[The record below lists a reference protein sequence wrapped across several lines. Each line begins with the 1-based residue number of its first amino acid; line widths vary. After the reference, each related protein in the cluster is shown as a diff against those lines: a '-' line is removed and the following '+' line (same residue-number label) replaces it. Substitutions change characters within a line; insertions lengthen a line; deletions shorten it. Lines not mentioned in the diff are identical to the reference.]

1 MSKEAMTLALEA
13 LECTEYPQDHYDAIT
28 ALREALAKQ
37 PAQQEIDWKDQYEK
51 QKRRADMWV
60 AKYEADIGPLEK
72 AGPVTAQQEPVAV
85 VSGYYGGQ
93 CVILPIDPARIYN
106 SNTFLYTSPQPCP
119 TCEALARTVM
129 LDQTSHDAQRKPLTI
144 TEESAWDLARYV
156 YARSNPHESPQIL
169 LSAMEIKQIIEAAYG
184 IKEKNT

>member
-1 MSKEAMTLALEA
+1 MNPFAHFEDQFGHLQLSDNDAALHVFLAGWNSAMMEMMQRVNKMPFGDDTRASFA
-13 LECTEYPQDHYDAIT
+13 VYFQSQMVNVDAI
-28 ALREALAKQ
+28 EK
-37 PAQQEIDWKDQYEK
+37 PAQQSA
-51 QKRRADMWV
+51 KRV
-60 AKYEADIGPLEK
+60 
-72 AGPVTAQQEPVAV
+72 EPVAV

-93 CVILPIDPARIYN
+93 CVILPIDPARIFN
-106 SNTFLYTSPQPCP
+106 SNTALYTTPPPCP

-169 LSAMEIKQIIEAAYG
+169 LSAMEIKQIIEAAHG
-184 IKEKNT
+184 IKGDA